1 MSINTFWI
9 KRGLRA
15 ICIFKF
21 VNGKSASILTMPLCI
36 RNKFESFPWRVQN
49 KNTVKKLIKC
59 WIKRKLHQG
68 HVCVCK
74 QKSGIHCRNIS
85 RKCYLIKSKG
95 QELFSW
101 VRYSIFGGFY
111 LQKLLTCFWRLY
123 IVHLNY
129 IMFIFFI
136 DDSKPAAI
144 HTTHQETS
152 SNTDPQLIH
161 LNTFNHYVLYNNFMV
176 LISTYIFHSSRWLVN
191 GHVFQ

>member
-1 MSINTFWI
+1 MSKIFNIWRFLFAENNNRNFFNHNEMDHLYMI
-9 KRGLRA
+9 RA
-15 ICIFKF
+15 KAI
-21 VNGKSASILTMPLCI
+21 
-36 RNKFESFPWRVQN
+36 
-49 KNTVKKLIKC
+49 
-59 WIKRKLHQG
+59 QG
-68 HVCVCK
+68 QC
-74 QKSGIHCRNIS
+74 G
-85 RKCYLIKSKG
+85 
-95 QELFSW
+95 
-101 VRYSIFGGFY
+101 
-111 LQKLLTCFWRLY
+111 LLTCFWRLY

-176 LISTYIFHSSRWLVN
+176 LISTYIFHGSRWSIN

>member
-1 MSINTFWI
+1 M
-9 KRGLRA
+9 KRSLRA
-15 ICIFKF
+15 IYIFKF

-59 WIKRKLHQG
+59 WTKRKLHQG

-95 QELFSW
+95 QQLFSW

-111 LQKLLTCFWRLY
+111 LQKLLLAFIHRAPKLY
-123 IVHLNY
+123 HVY
-129 IMFIFFI
+129 IFYRWFQ
-136 DDSKPAAI
+136 A
-144 HTTHQETS
+144 S
-152 SNTDPQLIH
+152 SNTY
-161 LNTFNHYVLYNNFMV
+161 NTPRNLVQHR
-176 LISTYIFHSSRWLVN
+176 SSVDSSQYLQPLCIV
-191 GHVFQ
+191 